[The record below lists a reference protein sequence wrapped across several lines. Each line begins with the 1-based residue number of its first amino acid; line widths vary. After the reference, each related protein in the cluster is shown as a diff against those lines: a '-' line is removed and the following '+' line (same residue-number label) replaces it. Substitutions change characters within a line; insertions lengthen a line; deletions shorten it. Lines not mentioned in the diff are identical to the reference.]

1 MQITCMEDGTKS
13 LLGEQFFWSLPES
26 ELCLRSWVKHA
37 APVSSDLGLIYGF
50 AELTLFWTLI
60 CSHS

>member
-13 LLGEQFFWSLPES
+13 LLGEQFFWSLPEF

-50 AELTLFWTLI
+50 AELTLF
-60 CSHS
+60 

>member
-1 MQITCMEDGTKS
+1 MGWYKKPA
-13 LLGEQFFWSLPES
+13 GEQSFRSLPES

-50 AELTLFWTLI
+50 AELTLF
-60 CSHS
+60 